1 MRSITVGGVADK
13 DGQLSVGDQ
22 ILEVQD
28 KNLIDVH
35 YEKVRDSMTHLIFA
49 CSLFLDLAPV
59 HPSVRPSVHHALS
72 YRVCVINSSH
82 NFYRIFLKPCIP
94 VVDILKMCMWVFGG
108 ARINFDRI
116 AAFRT

>member
-35 YEKVRDSMTHLIFA
+35 YEKVRDSVTHLIFA

-59 HPSVRPSVHHALS
+59 HPSVRPSIHHALS
-72 YRVCVINSSH
+72 YRVCVILPQ
-82 NFYRIFLKPCIP
+82 FLQDLFETLHTCCGHIED
-94 VVDILKMCMWVFGG
+94 VHVGFWWS
-108 ARINFDRI
+108 
-116 AAFRT
+116 